1 MYLKFNNHEQ
11 LLWLAVLALTTL
23 ALVLPPLVQPAHQ
36 HAFADVRVWAG
47 VPFAADVLSN
57 LPFVVW
63 GVAGLGVLLRW
74 QGAAPPVSASGSAQ
88 TALAALFFAGL
99 VFTAPASAFYH
110 WQPLDAR
117 LAIDRLGMVVAFA
130 GLIGLAAADRVSA
143 RAGICMAACLLVL
156 GPLSVGVWSAS
167 GNVMPWLLV
176 QFGGMALVLGL
187 ACLKPLP
194 GAPGVAWGA
203 VIAIYALAKLF
214 EMTDEAVYAATSGFV
229 SGHSLKHIVA
239 SFAAWPVVTA
249 WVSHG
254 KSKAEFATALH
265 AVHESRAGSRI
276 RGLTASSRA
285 TLPQVVETSRRNQS
299 SKQKHQT
306 INEEPA

>member
-1 MYLKFNNHEQ
+1 MYLKFKNHEQ
-11 LLWLAVLALTTL
+11 LLLLAVLALTAL
-23 ALVLPPLVQPAHQ
+23 ALVLPPLAQPAHQ
-36 HAFADVRVWAG
+36 HAFADGRVWAG

-57 LPFVVW
+57 LPFVAW

-74 QGAAPPVSASGSAQ
+74 QGAASPVSISASGSAQ

-99 VFTAPASAFYH
+99 VLTAPASAFYH

-130 GLIGLAAADRVSA
+130 GLIGLASADRVSG

-167 GNVMPWLLV
+167 GNVLPWLLV

-187 ACLKPLP
+187 AFVKPLP

-214 EMTDEAVYAATSGFV
+214 EMTDEAVYAATSGLI

-265 AVHESRAGSRI
+265 AVHESRAGSLIGR
-276 RGLTASSRA
+276 LTASSRA
-285 TLPQVVETSRRNQS
+285 TLP
-299 SKQKHQT
+299 
-306 INEEPA
+306 